1 VEQYNTVP
9 PDTDGG
15 KQDGGGGGDGAQPEP
30 QQPEIELKTVSTVE
44 AAADALRQLILD
56 GGLEPGAR
64 LRETE
69 FSERLGIARHTFRAA
84 AQILIGE
91 GLLRR
96 LPNRGVQLA
105 VLTADDIIDIF
116 KLRAALELEA
126 VRLVSIHDRPL
137 DAAARAV
144 EELNALG
151 HDASWRSVVDPD
163 MAFHRAI
170 IDAAGSPRLSQ
181 VYTSVQ
187 SEILLCLA
195 QLRPHYEDPSE
206 VAAEHRELL
215 EPLLNHDLTLAEERL
230 RVHLNDAAA
239 NLTEALEA
247 RQETIA

>member
-1 VEQYNTVP
+1 MEQYNTVP
-9 PDTDGG
+9 SDTGDH
-15 KQDGGGGGDGAQPEP
+15 KQDGGGQADRAQPE
-30 QQPEIELKTVSTVE
+30 IALKTVSTVQ

-69 FSERLGIARHTFRAA
+69 FSERLGVARHTFRAA
-84 AQILIGE
+84 TQILIGE

-126 VRLVSIHDRPL
+126 LRLVSIHDRPL

-151 HDASWRSVVDPD
+151 PDASWRSVVDPD
-163 MAFHRAI
+163 MDFHRAI
-170 IDAAGSPRLSQ
+170 IEAAGSPRLSHA
-181 VYTSVQ
+181 YTSVQ

-215 EPLLNHDLTLAEERL
+215 EPLLKHDLALAEERL
-230 RVHLNDAAA
+230 RVHLNEAAA